1 MSHYENVTALLGY
14 HCKQGKPNTVL

>member
-14 HCKQGKPNTVL
+14 HCKQSKPNTVL